1 MMRKLLFTAL
11 LTLLTFFGSYAEIV
25 TQKTAAKVA
34 KNYFFETANAYY
46 TSLTYQDI
54 SLELYTTKMK
64 AGEPVYYMYNV
75 VPEGFI
81 IISADDLYNPVLGYS
96 VTGQL
101 EDPFKNA
108 NFADWMEEYEKA
120 IINLRQDSFEQ
131 TPELQARWERYTNSD
146 ETALLNPEKS
156 RDIPPLMTNLW
167 NQDSPYNFMCPEDA
181 SGPGS
186 HTYAGCV
193 ATAMSMIMYHYKYP
207 EQGSGSNSYYFYP
220 YGWISANFGETT
232 YNWDAMMD
240 EIMPS
245 SPEQSI
251 EAIAELQY
259 HCGVAVDMQYSPDGS
274 GAYSNDVPDAIKN
287 YFGYSSSAQYLLKSY
302 YTNVQW
308 QNLIIDQLENNH
320 PIYYSGQDDEG
331 GHAFGLDGM
340 QGADMF
346 HFNFGWSGYQ
356 NGYYY
361 LEGSGAVGGFNQ
373 NQGMVINFYPDN
385 TQYPY
390 ACSSDTIASLG
401 GTIDDKGYPNESYPV
416 NASCSW
422 LITRPTVMDSVSYY
436 KLNFLMMDLEIGA
449 DHVTIYD
456 GSTENAPLLGSYT
469 GTTLPEEITTT
480 NDTVLVIFTSDGNDD
495 GSTGFRLQYEG
506 ETPMYCTAPVY
517 LTEPEG
523 TFDDGSGAMNYGY
536 GSTCQFILEPTYAT
550 GITLY
555 FDNFDLADG
564 DLLRIYQT
572 NPTLEI
578 AELTN
583 EDNPSPIHIETGSA
597 IMFFATDNMYVS
609 DGFTISYQI
618 DNVGV
623 TDTKFLSDFTVYP
636 NPATDKM
643 TVRVEAE
650 DMAEVILKIHA
661 MDGKIVTEKPLS
673 RAGNGLFAEEISVD
687 SFEKGVYLISI
698 QSKDGISTKRIVIK

>member
-1 MMRKLLFTAL
+1 
-11 LTLLTFFGSYAEIV
+11 
-25 TQKTAAKVA
+25 
-34 KNYFFETANAYY
+34 
-46 TSLTYQDI
+46 
-54 SLELYTTKMK
+54 
-64 AGEPVYYMYNV
+64 
-75 VPEGFI
+75 
-81 IISADDLYNPVLGYS
+81 
-96 VTGQL
+96 
-101 EDPFKNA
+101 
-108 NFADWMEEYEKA
+108 
-120 IINLRQDSFEQ
+120 
-131 TPELQARWERYTNSD
+131 
-146 ETALLNPEKS
+146 
-156 RDIPPLMTNLW
+156 
-167 NQDSPYNFMCPEDA
+167 
-181 SGPGS
+181 
-186 HTYAGCV
+186 
-193 ATAMSMIMYHYKYP
+193 
-207 EQGSGSNSYYFYP
+207 
-220 YGWISANFGETT
+220 
-232 YNWDAMMD
+232 
-240 EIMPS
+240 
-245 SPEQSI
+245 
-251 EAIAELQY
+251 
-259 HCGVAVDMQYSPDGS
+259 
-274 GAYSNDVPDAIKN
+274 
-287 YFGYSSSAQYLLKSY
+287 
-302 YTNVQW
+302 
-308 QNLIIDQLENNH
+308 
-320 PIYYSGQDDEG
+320 
-331 GHAFGLDGM
+331 
-340 QGADMF
+340 
-346 HFNFGWSGYQ
+346 
-356 NGYYY
+356 
-361 LEGSGAVGGFNQ
+361 
-373 NQGMVINFYPDN
+373 
-385 TQYPY
+385 
-390 ACSSDTIASLG
+390 
-401 GTIDDKGYPNESYPV
+401 
-416 NASCSW
+416 
-422 LITRPTVMDSVSYY
+422 MDSVSYY